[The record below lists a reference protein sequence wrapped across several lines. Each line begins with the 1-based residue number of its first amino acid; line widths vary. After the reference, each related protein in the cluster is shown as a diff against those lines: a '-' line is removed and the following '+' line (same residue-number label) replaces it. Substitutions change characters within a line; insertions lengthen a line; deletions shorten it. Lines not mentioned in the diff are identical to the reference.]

1 MYEKLVNLKAITGS
15 LSSRGETNMRS
26 VYIFGLVLWRQNGF
40 EMLPKLVIHPRNLSL
55 ATETVEKLS
64 FYILW
69 QTCDDEDLA
78 RQILRCQTILT
89 VTKCATMRRFFP
101 LDQFELCPSQISLAL
116 KSQLRITTNTLFTP
130 TLLSL
135 QKLCKQQIQLLKH
148 MYFKPGSVK
157 TGMYERADMF
167 DVTSH
172 GLQTVE
178 VKISVNILV

>member
-15 LSSRGETNMRS
+15 LSSRGETNMGS

-78 RQILRCQTILT
+78 RQILRCQTILI
-89 VTKCATMRRFFP
+89 VTKCVRMRR
-101 LDQFELCPSQISLAL
+101 
-116 KSQLRITTNTLFTP
+116 LFSTR
-130 TLLSL
+130 
-135 QKLCKQQIQLLKH
+135 
-148 MYFKPGSVK
+148 SV
-157 TGMYERADMF
+157 
-167 DVTSH
+167 
-172 GLQTVE
+172 
-178 VKISVNILV
+178 